1 MNLILLEP
9 GEIHDQRVQLTGA
22 RLTHI
27 RKVLRAGVG
36 DRLKVGVIDGP
47 RGHGVITA
55 LTDHDAELELQ
66 CNDAPP
72 PKLPLTIL
80 LALPR
85 PKAARRLCRTVAEL
99 GIEHLVLL
107 NSYRVEKAYWQS
119 PLLAPEKIRQ
129 YFVEGLQQAGDTVLP
144 SWDIEKRFKPFV
156 EDRLPQLLNGKRG
169 LIAHPK
175 TARLCPSA
183 ETLPTV
189 LAIGPEG
196 GFIPYEVEK
205 LEQAGMQ
212 VVSLGERILK
222 VETAL
227 PTLVAKLFT

>member
-9 GEIHDQRVQLTGA
+9 GEIHDQRVRLTAA

-36 DRLKVGVIDGP
+36 DRLKVGVLDGP

-55 LTDHDAELELQ
+55 LTDSDVELELQ

-72 PKLPLTIL
+72 PKLPLTVL

-85 PKAARRLCRTVAEL
+85 PKAARRLCRTIAEL
-99 GIEHLVLL
+99 GIERLVLL

-129 YFVEGLQQAGDTVLP
+129 YFIEGLQQAGDTVLP
-144 SWDIEKRFKPFV
+144 AWDIEKRFKPFV

-169 LIAHPK
+169 LIAHPN
-175 TARLCPSA
+175 TARPCPSA
-183 ETLPTV
+183 ETQPTV

-205 LEQAGMQ
+205 LEQAGLQ
-212 VVSLGERILK
+212 TVSLGERILK

-227 PTLVAKLFT
+227 PTLVAKLFA